1 MKSFIQVIFSFFLLA
16 FIGCD
21 TITEP
26 DIKVPEG
33 FELEVLYVPSDHE
46 QGSWVA
52 VAEGPD
58 NTMYTC
64 DQYGAIYQFEIP
76 GQGEKLQAANVDTVA
91 VNVGHAHGLLWA
103 FNSLYAVV
111 VKRENPEK
119 PDQLSSGVYR
129 IQDKDG
135 DGQLEHAEKIL
146 HVDGYSEH
154 GPHTL
159 RVGPEGDKIYLIAG
173 NFNSVPEEMTSRL
186 PRNWEEDNLFTP
198 YLDARGHAVDL
209 KAPGG
214 WIASADPNGESWE
227 LMAAGFR
234 NPFGMGFNDE
244 GELFA
249 YDADMEW
256 DFGMPWY
263 RPTRILH
270 VTSAAE
276 FGWRTGSGKW
286 PVYLPDNLSAV
297 QNMAQG
303 SPTAVVMGKDLNFPS
318 RYRNGLLACDWS
330 FGTIYFVD
338 LIPDGSTYKGKREE
352 LLSGTPLP
360 ISNATAGSDG
370 NLYFTTGGR
379 RIDSRLYRLSYVG
392 DESTEAVAR
401 NDQKEADLRQLR
413 KSIEAYH
420 TDPSSEGLFVAWA
433 NLNHDD
439 ERIAYASRL
448 VLENM
453 PMTEWQSLM
462 WNEKDP
468 DKVISSALAY
478 TRSNGSLDEKI
489 ILKLTSM
496 EWSQLSDN
504 QKIALSRVYQ
514 LLLIRNDDEPLE
526 LLNRIVE
533 HVNPHFPSS
542 DVRLNRELS
551 QILLYLNAPDIIP
564 RTMTILKE
572 TTANSQ
578 VLQSE
583 ILSEESLER
592 SAQYGPQIL
601 EMINA
606 MPPTEAIHYVTMLS
620 HVKEGWT
627 DDLRKEYFEWFFEA
641 LSGKGGESYKS
652 FIDNIRAKALE
663 NVPED
668 KEEYFANIAG
678 FYSPIQS
685 MADLPQ
691 PKGPGKDYNL
701 MDLGS
706 LVMWGSALSDY
717 DGTLADGERA
727 YKASLCYSCHRMNG
741 AGGDSGPDLSQINTR
756 FNKGDLVNSI
766 LSPSEEI
773 SDQYSFTLFTM
784 KDGSKVNGR
793 IVNETESEYEIYQS
807 PFDMTITSTLSKSDI
822 DKSEKSPLS
831 PMPAKLLD
839 RLNEDE
845 VQDLMVYLLSGG
857 KGESEYYK

>member
-1 MKSFIQVIFSFFLLA
+1 MKYSVPFLFFSILLL
-16 FIGCD
+16 FNGCD
-21 TITEP
+21 SITEP

-33 FELEVLYVPSDHE
+33 FELEVLYEPSTHD

-52 VAEGPD
+52 ITEGG
-58 NTMYTC
+58 NGTMYTC
-64 DQYGAIYQFEIP
+64 DQYGAIYYFPIPPDGEEINP
-76 GQGEKLQAANVDTVA
+76 NDVDTVA

-111 VKRENPEK
+111 VKKEDPEK

-129 IQDKDG
+129 ITDSDG
-135 DGQLEHAEKIL
+135 DGSLDASSKIL

-159 RVGPEGDKIYLIAG
+159 LVGPEGDRIYLIAG

-186 PRNWEEDNLFTP
+186 PRNWGEDNLFPP

-214 WIASADPNGESWE
+214 WIASADPNGEKWE

-234 NPFGMGFNDE
+234 NPFGMGFNEE

-303 SPTAVVMGKDLNFPS
+303 SPTAVIMGRHLNFPS
-318 RYRNGLLACDWS
+318 KYKNGLFACDWS
-330 FGTIYFVD
+330 FGTIYYVD
-338 LIPDGSTYKGKREE
+338 LIPDGSSYKGTREE
-352 LLSGTPLP
+352 FLSGTPLP

-370 NLYFTTGGR
+370 HFYFTTGGR
-379 RIDSRLYRLSYVG
+379 RIDSRLYRLRYTGEEAETPV
-392 DESTEAVAR
+392 AVADGSAAKR
-401 NDQKEADLRQLR
+401 ELR
-413 KSIEAYH
+413 KSIEQYH
-420 TDPSSEGLFVAWA
+420 TAPSSEGLFVAGA
-433 NLNHDD
+433 NLNNDD

-453 PMTEWQSLM
+453 PIDQWKHLI
-462 WNEKDP
+462 WNEKDTE
-468 DKVISSALAY
+468 KVLNSALAY
-478 TRSNGSLDEKI
+478 ARSDGDLSEEILD
-489 ILKLTSM
+489 KLIQLN
-496 EWSQLSDN
+496 WADLSDIQRIN
-504 QKIALSRVYQ
+504 LTRVYE
-514 LLLIRNDDEPLE
+514 LLLIRNEKYSSEFND
-526 LLNRIVE
+526 RIVQ
-533 HVNPHFPSS
+533 HIDAHYPSG
-542 DVRLNRELS
+542 DARLNRQLC
-551 QILLYLNAPDIIP
+551 QLLLYLKATNAVD
-564 RTMTILKE
+564 RTMEVLRLA
-572 TTANSQ
+572 TTNSQ
-578 VLQSE
+578 ELQSE
-583 ILSEESLER
+583 ILSNESLER
-592 SAQYGPQIL
+592 SAQYGPQIQ
-601 EMINA
+601 EMIKA

-620 HVKEGWT
+620 HVKDGWT

-652 FIDNIRAKALE
+652 FIDNIRAKALD
-663 NVPED
+663 NVSED
-668 KEEYFANIAG
+668 VKEKYSEIAG
-678 FYSPIQS
+678 FYSPIKS

-691 PKGPGKDYNL
+691 PVGPGKDYNL

-706 LVMWGSALSDY
+706 MVMWENALEDYKGS
-717 DGTLADGERA
+717 LADGERA
-727 YKASLCYSCHRMNG
+727 YKAALCYSCHRMNG
-741 AGGDSGPDLSQINTR
+741 NGADSGPDLSQINTR
-756 FNKGDLVNSI
+756 FSKGDLVNSI

-773 SDQYSFTLFTM
+773 SDQYSFTLFTK
-784 KDGSKVNGR
+784 KDGSKVTGR
-793 IVNETESEYEIYQS
+793 IVNETDEVLEIYQS
-807 PFDMTITSTLSKSDI
+807 PFDMTITTTLNKADI
-822 DKSEKSPLS
+822 ADQMKSPLS

-839 RLNEDE
+839 RLNEQE
-845 VQDLMVYLLSGG
+845 VKDLMVYLLSGG
-857 KGESEYYK
+857 KEDGEWYN